1 MRDLA
6 FIAFLA
12 ALLGLGLKRP
22 FVFILVY
29 AYIDI
34 VAPQRLSYYLL
45 NTVPV
50 SQIVAMLAIG
60 GWLIFDKTKQ
70 LTFTAR
76 QGLMLMLLA
85 YCYFTT
91 INADF
96 PVDAAYKWEWV
107 WKSIFWAV
115 FLAMT
120 LRTKLRIESQL
131 LVMVLAASSI
141 IISGGIKTAVAGGGY
156 GELNLL
162 LDDNSNLYESSQI
175 STVAIAIVP
184 IILWLARFGTVFPR
198 DGRVLLFAYG
208 LIFACLL
215 IPIGTEAR
223 TGLVC
228 IAVLAILMLRDVK
241 RRLVYMALVA
251 MLGTAAIPMLP
262 DSFTN
267 RMSTIGGYQ
276 ADESAGTRLAV
287 WAWTFN
293 YAKENPLGG
302 GFEAYRQ
309 NKIKVRVVDTEG
321 AGPVEFVESQVID
334 DQARAYH
341 SSYFEML
348 GEQGFPGLFLFLL
361 IHGIGLL
368 RMEVIRRRYLREE
381 GELAWVS
388 PLATSLQSAQAIYLV
403 GSLFVGMAFQPFIY
417 MLLATQIGF
426 DTLLT
431 KKARKTA
438 KETGWARKGATA
450 PA

>member
-1 MRDLA
+1 VRDLA

-156 GELNLL
+156 GELTLL

-241 RRLVYMALVA
+241 RRLVYMAFVA
-251 MLGTAAIPMLP
+251 MLGAAAIPMLP

-426 DTLLT
+426 DTLLVR
-431 KKARKTA
+431 KARKTA

>member
-156 GELNLL
+156 GELTLL

-241 RRLVYMALVA
+241 RRLVYMAFVA
-251 MLGTAAIPMLP
+251 MLGAAAIPMLP

-426 DTLLT
+426 DTLLVR
-431 KKARKTA
+431 KARKTA

>member
-156 GELNLL
+156 GELTLL

-426 DTLLT
+426 DTLLVR
-431 KKARKTA
+431 KARKTA